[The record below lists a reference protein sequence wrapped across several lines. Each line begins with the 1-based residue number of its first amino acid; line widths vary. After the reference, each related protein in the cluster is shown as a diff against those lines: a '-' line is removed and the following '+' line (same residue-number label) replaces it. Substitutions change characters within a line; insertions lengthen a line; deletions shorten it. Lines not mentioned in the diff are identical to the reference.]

1 MAPAV
6 MFHLGHRGKGK
17 NTVGD
22 VFNRFL
28 SQRFCVAICIVFF
41 YYYHLF
47 FYTLSSATGLPLHL
61 HLFHPIILVNRPV
74 LSTPELYSHIA
85 PRLHRRAIC
94 QVLLPTLARGFL

>member
-41 YYYHLF
+41 YYYLLF
-47 FYTLSSATGLPLHL
+47 FLHTFQCNWPPPFIYICFILLSWLTGPFSALQ
-61 HLFHPIILVNRPV
+61 
-74 LSTPELYSHIA
+74 SYIA
-85 PRLHRRAIC
+85 I
-94 QVLLPTLARGFL
+94 

>member
-41 YYYHLF
+41 YYYLF
-47 FYTLSSATGLPLHL
+47 FFFTHFPVQLASPFIYICFILLSWLTGPFSALQ
-61 HLFHPIILVNRPV
+61 
-74 LSTPELYSHIA
+74 SYIA
-85 PRLHRRAIC
+85 I
-94 QVLLPTLARGFL
+94 